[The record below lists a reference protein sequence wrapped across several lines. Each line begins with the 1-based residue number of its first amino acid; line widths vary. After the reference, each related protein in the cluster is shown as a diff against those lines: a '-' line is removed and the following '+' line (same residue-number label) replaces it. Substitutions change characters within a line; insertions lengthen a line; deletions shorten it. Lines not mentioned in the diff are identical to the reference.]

1 MSVLNCPSCGSE
13 VPHHLRYAILVTCPS
28 CQAALF
34 LEDGAVNNAGERSAL
49 AQGPSI
55 FQLGQPFKHNAI
67 TYVPH
72 GRVRFD
78 YGNGYWDEWWVE
90 SDQGEASWVSVDE
103 GDIALQRP
111 LTLNSAAPAYDALHV
126 GGTLTVGKQ
135 ALTVTERNEAVCI
148 GFEGELP
155 EVISAGEPHRYV
167 HLSGPRGLLLTIEY
181 SDDEAAVFEGHWI
194 DPYEVKTLT

>member
-13 VPHHLRYAILVTCPS
+13 VSHHLRYAKLVTCPS
-28 CQAALF
+28 CQVALF
-34 LEDGAVNNAGERSAL
+34 LEDGAVKNAGERSAL

-55 FQLGQPFKHNAI
+55 FQLGQPFTHNAI

-90 SDQGEASWVSVDE
+90 SNQGEASWVSVDE
-103 GDIALQRP
+103 GAIALQRP

-126 GGTLTVGKQ
+126 GGTVTVGEQ
-135 ALTVTERNEAVCI
+135 PLTVTSGTKR
-148 GFEGELP
+148 
-155 EVISAGEPHRYV
+155 SALALRVNYLRSSVQASPIATCT
-167 HLSGPRGLLLTIEY
+167 SQARGGCC
-181 SDDEAAVFEGHWI
+181 SR
-194 DPYEVKTLT
+194 

>member
-1 MSVLNCPSCGSE
+1 
-13 VPHHLRYAILVTCPS
+13 
-28 CQAALF
+28 
-34 LEDGAVNNAGERSAL
+34 
-49 AQGPSI
+49 
-55 FQLGQPFKHNAI
+55 
-67 TYVPH
+67 
-72 GRVRFD
+72 
-78 YGNGYWDEWWVE
+78 
-90 SDQGEASWVSVDE
+90 
-103 GDIALQRP
+103 
-111 LTLNSAAPAYDALHV
+111 
-126 GGTLTVGKQ
+126 LTVGKQ